1 MICRRAQRCF
11 TVRSSPLARLERTF
25 MGPSEWLTLLFGVLG
40 LPGAAL
46 SMLLLYEWGKKR
58 RESKR
63 KPE

>member
-1 MICRRAQRCF
+1 VPRDALLY
-11 TVRSSPLARLERTF
+11 VAVLLLVRLERTF
-25 MGPSEWLTLLFGVLG
+25 MGPSDWLTLLFGVLG

-46 SMLLLYEWGKKR
+46 SMLLLYEWVKKS